1 MPNEGHLA
9 GPLLAPSGGPR
20 GLHAGAE
27 ARWAAGFAPR
37 RASIVR
43 VSSRSTDPAGRS
55 RSQESAKRLTAALAN
70 CIVLP
75 ARCSTL
81 LRIGALPV
89 PVDKQHS
96 GCRSPRAVRIG
107 RRGICGHSALW
118 QQAHIGMQ
126 PDVASGRCVQGYACV
141 MRAFPVGVARQR
153 DRMRT
158 LRATCIAKRTVRYDL
173 VIIRPMHVVISVWNP
188 QAPGPRSRS
197 ALCSR
202 RRRYDARRSP
212 IFAAHLG
219 SDVLCSQWMQAR
231 GGISLVAI
239 ADLAWMPGQRIF
251 ISEKGVPVYSFF
263 FDLDGWSQGTSPF
276 DFRHYRQ
283 TRFGHARSK
292 RGRPAPI

>member
-1 MPNEGHLA
+1 MPNEDHLA

-141 MRAFPVGVARQR
+141 MRAFPVGIARQR

-158 LRATCIAKRTVRYDL
+158 LRATCIAKRTVRYDP
-173 VIIRPMHVVISVWNP
+173 VIIRPMHVAISV
-188 QAPGPRSRS
+188 
-197 ALCSR
+197 
-202 RRRYDARRSP
+202 
-212 IFAAHLG
+212 
-219 SDVLCSQWMQAR
+219 
-231 GGISLVAI
+231 
-239 ADLAWMPGQRIF
+239 
-251 ISEKGVPVYSFF
+251 
-263 FDLDGWSQGTSPF
+263 
-276 DFRHYRQ
+276 
-283 TRFGHARSK
+283 
-292 RGRPAPI
+292 